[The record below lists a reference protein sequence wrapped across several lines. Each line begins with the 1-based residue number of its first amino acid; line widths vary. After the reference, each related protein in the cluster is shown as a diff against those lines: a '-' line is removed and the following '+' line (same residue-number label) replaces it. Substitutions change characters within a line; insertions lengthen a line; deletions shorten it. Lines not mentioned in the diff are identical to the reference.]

1 MKRTKYIPA
10 IVTLTG
16 CLAATVIT
24 VLNRYDALRSM
35 IIILASLIVFYIA
48 GLVIKG
54 LADKYLVI
62 EQEIL
67 NEEEEQKGEEAADS
81 SENADSENEKEEKI
95 E

>member
-24 VLNRYDALRSM
+24 FLNRYDALRSM
-35 IIILASLIVFYIA
+35 IIILVSLIAFYIA
-48 GLVIKG
+48 GLIIKG

-62 EQEIL
+62 EQEII
-67 NEEEEQKGEEAADS
+67 NEEEAEEGEKAADS
-81 SENADSENEKEEKI
+81 SEDSENVKKEKTE
-95 E
+95 

>member
-24 VLNRYDALRSM
+24 FLNRYDALHSM
-35 IIILASLIVFYIA
+35 IIILVSLIAFYIA
-48 GLVIKG
+48 GLIIKG

-62 EQEIL
+62 EQEII
-67 NEEEEQKGEEAADS
+67 NEEEAEEGEKAADS
-81 SENADSENEKEEKI
+81 SEDSENVKKEKTE
-95 E
+95 

>member
-24 VLNRYDALRSM
+24 FLNRYDALRSM
-35 IIILASLIVFYIA
+35 IIILVSLIAFYIA
-48 GLVIKG
+48 GLIIKG

-62 EQEIL
+62 EQEII
-67 NEEEEQKGEEAADS
+67 NEEEAADS
-81 SENADSENEKEEKI
+81 SEDSENVKKEKTE
-95 E
+95 

>member
-16 CLAATVIT
+16 CLAATIIT
-24 VLNRYDALRSM
+24 FLNRYDALRSM
-35 IIILASLIVFYIA
+35 IIILASLVVFYIA
-48 GLVIKG
+48 GLIIKG

-62 EQEIL
+62 EQEII
-67 NEEEEQKGEEAADS
+67 NEEEMQEGEEVADS
-81 SENADSENEKEEKI
+81 SENADSEKEKEEKT

>member
-16 CLAATVIT
+16 CLAATIIT
-24 VLNRYDALRSM
+24 FLNRYDALRSM
-35 IIILASLIVFYIA
+35 IIILVSLIVFYIV

-62 EQEIL
+62 EEEIIN
-67 NEEEEQKGEEAADS
+67 NEETEGEEAADS
-81 SENADSENEKEEKI
+81 SEQADSENKKEEKQNK
-95 E
+95 